1 MPSSKAPDAHVTDQ
15 QVLLQ
20 AVGSVLRPLAELG
33 VAKGLPY
40 ASVEEA
46 LKRAFVDAAQ
56 QAQVSQG
63 LPPHRLVS
71 RITAATGINR
81 REVTRI
87 TQLEPEADTTTGVS
101 LASQVF
107 TRWVSDKAWKLRGKP
122 KALARQGAGSFE
134 ELARSVT
141 QDVHPRSLLDELI
154 RLQLARWDQV
164 EDTVSLLEEA
174 FTPHGDLQDMLG
186 FLGSNV
192 ADHLQAAVDNVLSSE
207 SLHFEQAVFAR
218 GLNAQTADELRALA
232 RRHWKALM
240 AEAVPLMEAG
250 LRDVATADASAESAG
265 PAPLHRVRLGL
276 FTYHD
281 DPGECHA
288 AAPPVKSGGAARRRA
303 PSSET

>member
-154 RLQLARWDQV
+154 RLQLARWDQA

-218 GLNAQTADELRALA
+218 GLNAQTADALRALA

-250 LRDVATADASAESAG
+250 LRDVATAGASAESAG

-281 DPGECHA
+281 DPGGCA
-288 AAPPVKSGGAARRRA
+288 TRQIRWRSQTPCPFK
-303 PSSET
+303 